1 MVSKEEI
8 VALLL
13 DVGFTEEVEG
23 VLYIKEMEAGLTA
36 IVQFSVSTVTHST
49 WVTFWYQRS
58 NQSGDIIFESPQYS
72 TNLGTSITTTVR

>member
-1 MVSKEEI
+1 MVSKEEL

-23 VLYIKEMEAGLTA
+23 DLYIKEMEAGLTA
-36 IVQFSVSTVTHST
+36 IVQFSVSKVTHST

-58 NQSGDIIFESPQYS
+58 AQSGDIFFESPQYS